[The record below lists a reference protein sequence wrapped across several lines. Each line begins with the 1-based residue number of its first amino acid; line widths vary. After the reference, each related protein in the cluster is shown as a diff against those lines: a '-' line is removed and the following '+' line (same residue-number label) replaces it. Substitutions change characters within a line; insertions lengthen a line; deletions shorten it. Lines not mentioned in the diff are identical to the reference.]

1 MAKITMPCFS
11 KKRHMKITKTLLLN
25 KVGIHKPD
33 VATLNKHESR
43 KRFTKTEIAVLKVL
57 EKVGLLTITASNHVL
72 PTFGS
77 EVGNLK
83 IIFVKELPR
92 SRDQIRTISTCFPK
106 YVDNNSTFKG
116 SILTYVF
123 STEKGILSISECIT
137 YGIGGKLIGF
147 VTIS

>member
-1 MAKITMPCFS
+1 
-11 KKRHMKITKTLLLN
+11 MKITKTLSLN
-25 KVGIHKPD
+25 KVGANSPRGQVSNLTKKD
-33 VATLNKHESR
+33 SR
-43 KRFTKTEIAVLKVL
+43 TRFNKTEAAVLKVL
-57 EKVGLLTITASNHVL
+57 EKVGLIHVTTSNDVL
-72 PTFGS
+72 PTFGR

-83 IIFVKELPR
+83 VIFLKELPR

-106 YVDNNSTFKG
+106 YVDNSATFKG

-137 YGIGGKLIGF
+137 FGIGGKLIGF